1 MERGGGVRRGKRCME
16 RGGGV
21 RKGKEVGR
29 NCKEREEV

>member
-21 RKGKEVGR
+21 RKGKEVG
-29 NCKEREEV
+29 EEL